1 MFSIL
6 EPAAKA
12 NGRSV
17 GWPVGP
23 LHLSCPARQRSL
35 TVDVLSFECI
45 ASCCQAHNKTPAL
58 GGGLSGGQSS
68 LLGLRDVNLLQPCH
82 QAIHNEV
89 SGRNCSVSNHS
100 PALIK
105 VNALEKIRFAPQ
117 RSAMSNEERNR
128 RRKGGRKE
136 GKKKRGEVLTLII
149 CHSIPLQPFIHGGCS
164 GISLF
169 LAGIGQSCSIS
180 RLNA

>member
-1 MFSIL
+1 MAELLRKQIGSSVRNLFLPVLRSTDVLHL

-89 SGRNCSVSNHS
+89 SGRNCSVSKHS
-100 PALIK
+100 PA
-105 VNALEKIRFAPQ
+105 
-117 RSAMSNEERNR
+117 MSSSTTGNKHPN
-128 RRKGGRKE
+128 
-136 GKKKRGEVLTLII
+136 
-149 CHSIPLQPFIHGGCS
+149 PAS
-164 GISLF
+164 GLYI
-169 LAGIGQSCSIS
+169 
-180 RLNA
+180 

>member
-1 MFSIL
+1 MAELLRKQIGSSVRNLFLPVLRSTDVLHL

-58 GGGLSGGQSS
+58 GRGLSGGQSS
-68 LLGLRDVNLLQPCH
+68 VLGGEGCHFADFPLGGLLHLGPV
-82 QAIHNEV
+82 
-89 SGRNCSVSNHS
+89 
-100 PALIK
+100 
-105 VNALEKIRFAPQ
+105 
-117 RSAMSNEERNR
+117 
-128 RRKGGRKE
+128 
-136 GKKKRGEVLTLII
+136 
-149 CHSIPLQPFIHGGCS
+149 
-164 GISLF
+164 
-169 LAGIGQSCSIS
+169 IG
-180 RLNA
+180 